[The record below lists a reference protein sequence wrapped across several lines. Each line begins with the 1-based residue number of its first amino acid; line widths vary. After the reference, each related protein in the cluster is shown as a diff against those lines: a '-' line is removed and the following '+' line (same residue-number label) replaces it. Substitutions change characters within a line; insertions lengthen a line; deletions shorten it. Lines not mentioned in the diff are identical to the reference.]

1 MFSTGFGSSMGTHPN
16 FKGDYLKM
24 LVVLK
29 VGHIFSGKGFQL
41 AFPQFKHSLPAHQK
55 DHSKLLVLRVC
66 NIFSGNVFYWFLQFN
81 DYLHKL
87 QNNNLTVLSNERLSH
102 LSLEMFQLFLKL

>member
-66 NIFSGNVFYWFLQFN
+66 NIFSGNVFNCFPQFN
-81 DYLHKL
+81 GYLVQLEKDHL
-87 QNNNLTVLSNERLSH
+87 RLVVLEICNV
-102 LSLEMFQLFLKL
+102 FF